1 LVVFM
6 LVRNTQVM
14 HAAIAEHVTAY
25 NDALRDPVVSQIW
38 TLATESGRS
47 ALNGE
52 ITRQATIIAY
62 ADDFKLMMIVALALL
77 PLVFMLRKAHQS
89 SGLRQAVQE

>member
-1 LVVFM
+1 M

-14 HAAIAEHVTAY
+14 HAVISEHVTPY
-25 NDALRDPVVSQIW
+25 NDALRNPIVSGIW
-38 TLATESGRS
+38 NMATEMGRS

-62 ADDFKLMMIVALALL
+62 NNDFKLIMIVALAAL
-77 PLVFMLRKAHQS
+77 PLLFLLRRA
-89 SGLRQAVQE
+89 GERPAAAGAILE